1 MDSEASPT
9 RPGAV
14 TAAFWTLV
22 FGAVLLMAG
31 GLMAAIVDFD
41 ALRDAAP
48 PGVSDESVRNYLRLY
63 RGAGILF
70 ALAAALLVAFAV
82 RARAGDPRYRR
93 ATAGLA
99 LAIVVLVGVAAVF
112 AGTHILTLLSLL
124 PIIAGT
130 LMFSRRAPTD
140 V

>member
-1 MDSEASPT
+1 M
-9 RPGAV
+9 
-14 TAAFWTLV
+14 

-70 ALAAALLVAFAV
+70 ALAAALLGAFAG

-130 LMFSRRAPTD
+130 LMFSRLAPAD

>member
-1 MDSEASPT
+1 M
-9 RPGAV
+9 
-14 TAAFWTLV
+14 

-41 ALRDAAP
+41 ALRSAAP
-48 PGVSDESVRNYLRLY
+48 PGVPDESVRNYLRLY

-70 ALAAALLVAFAV
+70 GFAAALLVAFAV

-130 LMFSRRAPTD
+130 LMFSRLAPAD

>member
-1 MDSEASPT
+1 M
-9 RPGAV
+9 
-14 TAAFWTLV
+14 

-112 AGTHILTLLSLL
+112 AGTHILALLSLL

-130 LMFSRRAPTD
+130 LMFSRLAPAD

>member
-1 MDSEASPT
+1 MDSEANRT
-9 RPGAV
+9 RPNAV

-22 FGAVLLMAG
+22 FGAMLLLAG

-70 ALAAALLVAFAV
+70 ALAAVLLVAFAV
-82 RARAGDPRYRR
+82 RARANDPRYRR

-99 LAIVVLVGVAAVF
+99 LTIVVVVGMAAVF
-112 AGTHILTLLSLL
+112 AGTHILALLSLL

-130 LMFSRRAPTD
+130 LMFSRRAPTG

>member
-93 ATAGLA
+93 GAAGLA
-99 LAIVVLVGVAAVF
+99 LAIVVLVGMAAVF

-130 LMFSRRAPTD
+130 LMFSRLAPAD